1 MKITVKVQTSSKM
14 NMYCVNQG
22 IFYIGDASCHVTLVI
37 RFIVCFIFY
46 ICFIV
51 LFVYLI
57 LPTLSPVLR
66 RVHLLICYS
75 LPIPSKFFR
84 LK

>member
-14 NMYCVNQG
+14 NMCCVNEG
-22 IFYIGDASCHVTLVI
+22 IFYIGDASLHVTLVI

-51 LFVYLI
+51 LFVYLNFAH
-57 LPTLSPVLR
+57 PVSCSETGSSSGML
-66 RVHLLICYS
+66 
-75 LPIPSKFFR
+75 FFTNPQ
-84 LK
+84 